1 MDTNELLRL
10 LCKKLGTKQIADA
23 LGISVSLVQKW
34 SGQGDS
40 HRTNPLED
48 FIEFAVA
55 VKWDA
60 ELMHSLCAEAGGY
73 FVHNP
78 EVTNGKPLPLDKAHY
93 KVLHD
98 LAQTL
103 ALITREAEHDSIC
116 KDAAKIRRNW
126 DGLKSLVEG
135 FVVGCE
141 KGCFRTGTVALGQQG
156 TAKPFVNG
164 GPPQARV

>member
-10 LCKKLGTKQIADA
+10 LCKKLGTKQIADDF
-23 LGISVSLVQKW
+23 GVSVSLVQKW
-34 SGQGDS
+34 SGQGES

-60 ELMHSLCAEAGGY
+60 DLMHWLCAEAGGY

-78 EVTNGKPLPLDKAHY
+78 EVTNGKPLPLHKAHY

-141 KGCFRTGTVALGQQG
+141 KGCFRTVTTCV
-156 TAKPFVNG
+156 
-164 GPPQARV
+164 GPPTGAQANGATRQARC